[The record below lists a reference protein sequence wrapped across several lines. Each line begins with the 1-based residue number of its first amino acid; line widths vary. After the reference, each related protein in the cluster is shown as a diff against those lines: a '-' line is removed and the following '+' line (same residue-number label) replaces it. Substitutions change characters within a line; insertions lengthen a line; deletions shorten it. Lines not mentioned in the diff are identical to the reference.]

1 MHNIRFDF
9 VCQRHVPLYEHLCN
23 QYLERNEFNIS
34 IGAESE
40 PQTSKI
46 RYFIEA
52 FATQAQLEALA
63 DEIASDFLLSVWL
76 LDTHIQ
82 RIEQHSG
89 QRKPF
94 KIKPLYSGLPLYF
107 CQHCQP
113 QFGDNQHPSFGDI
126 NLQCH
131 HCMGHE
137 KLSRDEKSLTQA
149 DIAAMA
155 NRLLSHKSLPL
166 PILGITLWLTP
177 PAAIFSSTIQP
188 TTIQPSTI
196 SPNADNQRI
205 NSSQT
210 NAPITA
216 ITAITTTIKYQRPR
230 ILVCNPNSLNSHF
243 IVNDSQVLALSS
255 IEKPLLRVRP
265 SSDHPS
271 LLAPL
276 YEIQFAENRLLVILT
291 EVLRQKGI
299 NWLHVTHDI
308 DLNTSQEALLNK
320 PLRLASVNQQWLPI
334 TTLGNGTIPLPTNV
348 TCLHDEH
355 HYQDDLHTFMVQSS
369 TTDINWRVSD
379 NDAKP
384 SNSRSASPLAVPAV
398 LASSCADDSSTIT
411 NDITTSLCALN
422 AAVLRC
428 DPNKNHHKA
437 QFVKHAAVLYF
448 SQHNTCQ
455 IVTLDS
461 QSKPEL
467 FFQLPT
473 LPTTGYEICHSLSES
488 PQKSLLDKFKQLFP
502 AEYNQLLDLHIQA
515 NDGAL
520 SQLMAVATLIIGA
533 YPVETAQR
541 VTVTE
546 LADKFIAL
554 AMAHHGNNAPRIDF
568 PLTKGAAHRSLNWC
582 KTLGSLMSFKLA
594 GETNLAKLAFAFHD
608 SFADYL
614 SHWVEHLDQNIG
626 VKQLVIAGSEFAN
639 PVLTDRVQ
647 LRIGKNFPLLVN
659 PLLDLDGVNIAIGG
673 LYLKQRRG

>member
-1 MHNIRFDF
+1 MSMHNIRFDF

-155 NRLLSHKSLPL
+155 NRLLSHKALPL

-188 TTIQPSTI
+188 STILPSTI
-196 SPNADNQRI
+196 SQNADDQRI

-210 NAPITA
+210 NAP

-308 DLNTSQEALLNK
+308 DQHTSQEALLNK

-355 HYQDDLHTFMVQSS
+355 HYQDDLHTFTVQSS

-379 NDAKP
+379 NGAKS
-384 SNSRSASPLAVPAV
+384 SNSQSASPLAVPAV
-398 LASSCADDSSTIT
+398 LASSLADDSSTIT

-448 SQHNTCQ
+448 SQQNTCQ

>member
-1 MHNIRFDF
+1 MSMHNIRFDF

-155 NRLLSHKSLPL
+155 NRLLSHKALPL

-177 PAAIFSSTIQP
+177 PAAIFSSTIQSS
-188 TTIQPSTI
+188 TILPSTI
-196 SPNADNQRI
+196 SQNADDQRI

-210 NAPITA
+210 NAP

-308 DLNTSQEALLNK
+308 DQHTSQEALLNK

-355 HYQDDLHTFMVQSS
+355 HYQDDLHTFTVQSS

-379 NDAKP
+379 NGAKS
-384 SNSRSASPLAVPAV
+384 SNSQSASPLAVPAV
-398 LASSCADDSSTIT
+398 LASSLADDSSTIT

-448 SQHNTCQ
+448 SQQNTCQ

>member
-1 MHNIRFDF
+1 MSMHNIRFDF

-188 TTIQPSTI
+188 STI
-196 SPNADNQRI
+196 SPNADDQRI

-210 NAPITA
+210 NAP

-308 DLNTSQEALLNK
+308 DLHTSQEALLNK

-355 HYQDDLHTFMVQSS
+355 HYQDDLHTFTVQSS
-369 TTDINWRVSD
+369 KTDINWRVSD

-384 SNSRSASPLAVPAV
+384 SNSRSALPLAVPAV

-411 NDITTSLCALN
+411 NDMTTSLCALN

>member
-1 MHNIRFDF
+1 MSMHNIRFDF

-188 TTIQPSTI
+188 STILLSTI
-196 SPNADNQRI
+196 SPNADDQRI

-210 NAPITA
+210 NAP

-308 DLNTSQEALLNK
+308 DQHTSQEALLNK

-355 HYQDDLHTFMVQSS
+355 HYQDDLHTFTVQSS

-448 SQHNTCQ
+448 SQQNTCQ

>member
-1 MHNIRFDF
+1 MSMHNIRFDF

-177 PAAIFSSTIQP
+177 PAAIFSSTILL
-188 TTIQPSTI
+188 STI
-196 SPNADNQRI
+196 SPNADDQRI

-210 NAPITA
+210 NAP

-308 DLNTSQEALLNK
+308 DQHTSQEALLNK

-384 SNSRSASPLAVPAV
+384 SNSRSALPLAVPAV

-448 SQHNTCQ
+448 SQQNTCQ

>member
-1 MHNIRFDF
+1 MSMHNIRFDF

-188 TTIQPSTI
+188 STIQPSTI
-196 SPNADNQRI
+196 SPNADDQRI

-210 NAPITA
+210 NAP

-308 DLNTSQEALLNK
+308 DLHTSQEALLNK

-355 HYQDDLHTFMVQSS
+355 HYQDDLHTFTVQSS

-379 NDAKP
+379 NGAKS
-384 SNSRSASPLAVPAV
+384 SNSQSASPLAVPAV
-398 LASSCADDSSTIT
+398 LASSLADDSSTIT

-428 DPNKNHHKA
+428 DPNKNHHKT

-448 SQHNTCQ
+448 SQQNTCQ

>member
-1 MHNIRFDF
+1 MSMHNIRFDF

-113 QFGDNQHPSFGDI
+113 QFGDNQHSSFGDI

-149 DIAAMA
+149 DITAMA

-177 PAAIFSSTIQP
+177 PAAIFSSTIQSS
-188 TTIQPSTI
+188 TILPSTI
-196 SPNADNQRI
+196 SQNADDQRI

-210 NAPITA
+210 NAP

-308 DLNTSQEALLNK
+308 DQHTSQEALLNK

-334 TTLGNGTIPLPTNV
+334 TTLGNDTIPLPTNV

-355 HYQDDLHTFMVQSS
+355 HYQDDLHTFTVQSS

-379 NDAKP
+379 NGAKS
-384 SNSRSASPLAVPAV
+384 SNSQSASPLAVPAV
-398 LASSCADDSSTIT
+398 LASSLADDSSTIT

-448 SQHNTCQ
+448 SQQNTCQ

>member
-1 MHNIRFDF
+1 MSMHNIRFDF

-188 TTIQPSTI
+188 STI
-196 SPNADNQRI
+196 SPNADDQRI

-210 NAPITA
+210 NAP

-308 DLNTSQEALLNK
+308 DLHTSQEALLNK

-355 HYQDDLHTFMVQSS
+355 HYQDDLHTFTVQSS

-384 SNSRSASPLAVPAV
+384 SNSQSASPLAVPAV
-398 LASSCADDSSTIT
+398 LASSLADDSSTIT

-428 DPNKNHHKA
+428 DPNKNHHKT

-448 SQHNTCQ
+448 SQQNTCQ

-473 LPTTGYEICHSLSES
+473 LPTTGYEIYHSLSES

-541 VTVTE
+541 VSVTE

>member
-1 MHNIRFDF
+1 MSMHNIRFDF

-94 KIKPLYSGLPLYF
+94 KIKPLYPGLPLYF

-113 QFGDNQHPSFGDI
+113 QFGDNQHSSFGDI

-149 DIAAMA
+149 DITAMA

-188 TTIQPSTI
+188 STILPSTI
-196 SPNADNQRI
+196 SPNADDQRI

-210 NAPITA
+210 NAP

-308 DLNTSQEALLNK
+308 DQHTSQEALLNK

-384 SNSRSASPLAVPAV
+384 SNSRSALPLAVPAV

>member
-1 MHNIRFDF
+1 MSMHNIRFDF

-177 PAAIFSSTIQP
+177 PAAILSSTIQP
-188 TTIQPSTI
+188 STIQPSTI
-196 SPNADNQRI
+196 SPNADDQRI

-210 NAPITA
+210 NAP

-308 DLNTSQEALLNK
+308 DLHTSQEALLNK

-355 HYQDDLHTFMVQSS
+355 HYQDDLHTFTVQSS

-379 NDAKP
+379 NGAKS
-384 SNSRSASPLAVPAV
+384 SNSQSASPLAVPAV
-398 LASSCADDSSTIT
+398 LASSLADDSSTIT

-428 DPNKNHHKA
+428 DPNKNHHKT

-448 SQHNTCQ
+448 SQQNTCQ

>member
-1 MHNIRFDF
+1 MSMHNIRFDF

-149 DIAAMA
+149 DITAMA
-155 NRLLSHKSLPL
+155 NRLLSHKALPL

-177 PAAIFSSTIQP
+177 PAAIFSSTIL
-188 TTIQPSTI
+188 PSTI
-196 SPNADNQRI
+196 SPNADDQRI

-210 NAPITA
+210 NAP

-308 DLNTSQEALLNK
+308 DQHTSQEALLNK

-355 HYQDDLHTFMVQSS
+355 HYQDDLHTFTVQSS

-384 SNSRSASPLAVPAV
+384 SNSQSASPLAVPAV

-428 DPNKNHHKA
+428 DPNKNNHKA

>member
-188 TTIQPSTI
+188 STI
-196 SPNADNQRI
+196 SPNADDQRI

-210 NAPITA
+210 NAP

-308 DLNTSQEALLNK
+308 DLHTSQEALLNK

-355 HYQDDLHTFMVQSS
+355 HYQDDLHTFTVQSS
-369 TTDINWRVSD
+369 KTDINWRVSD

-384 SNSRSASPLAVPAV
+384 SNSRSALPLAVPAV

-411 NDITTSLCALN
+411 NDMTTSLCALN

>member
-1 MHNIRFDF
+1 MSMHNIRFDF

-149 DIAAMA
+149 DITAMA
-155 NRLLSHKSLPL
+155 NRLLSHKALPL

-177 PAAIFSSTIQP
+177 PAAIFSSTIL
-188 TTIQPSTI
+188 PSTI
-196 SPNADNQRI
+196 SPNADDQRI
-205 NSSQT
+205 NLSQT
-210 NAPITA
+210 NAP

-308 DLNTSQEALLNK
+308 DQHTSQEALLNK

-355 HYQDDLHTFMVQSS
+355 HYQDDQHTFTVQSS
-369 TTDINWRVSD
+369 TTDINWRMSD
-379 NDAKP
+379 NGAKP
-384 SNSRSASPLAVPAV
+384 SNSQSASPLAVPAV
-398 LASSCADDSSTIT
+398 LASSLADDSSTIT

-448 SQHNTCQ
+448 SQQNTCQ

>member
-1 MHNIRFDF
+1 MSMHNIRFDF

-188 TTIQPSTI
+188 STI

-210 NAPITA
+210 NAP
-216 ITAITTTIKYQRPR
+216 ITTTIKYQRPR

-308 DLNTSQEALLNK
+308 DLHTSQEALLNK

-334 TTLGNGTIPLPTNV
+334 TTLGNGIIPLPTNV

-355 HYQDDLHTFMVQSS
+355 HYQDDLHTFTVQSS

-379 NDAKP
+379 NGAKS
-384 SNSRSASPLAVPAV
+384 SNSQSASPLAVPAV
-398 LASSCADDSSTIT
+398 LASSLADDSSTIT

-428 DPNKNHHKA
+428 DPNKNHHKT

-448 SQHNTCQ
+448 SQQNTCQ

>member
-1 MHNIRFDF
+1 MSMHNIRFDF

-23 QYLERNEFNIS
+23 QYLDRTELNIS
-34 IGAESE
+34 IGAESD
-40 PQTSKI
+40 PQTSTT

-63 DEIASDFLLSVWL
+63 DDIASDFLLSVWL
-76 LDTHIQ
+76 LNTHIE

-89 QRKPF
+89 QRKPLAMSA
-94 KIKPLYSGLPLYF
+94 KSSGLPLYF

-113 QFGDNQHPSFGDI
+113 LFGDNQQPSFGNI
-126 NLQCH
+126 NLHCE

-149 DIAAMA
+149 DIVLMA
-155 NRLLSHKSLPL
+155 NRLISHKSLPL
-166 PILGITLWLTP
+166 PILGLTLWLTP
-177 PAAIFSSTIQP
+177 PTSLTDEQAKTLTQTETRQA
-188 TTIQPSTI
+188 
-196 SPNADNQRI
+196 NQ
-205 NSSQT
+205 
-210 NAPITA
+210 
-216 ITAITTTIKYQRPR
+216 YQRPH
-230 ILVCNPNSLNSHF
+230 ILICNPNSLNSHF

-255 IEKPLLRVRP
+255 IEKPLICVRA

-299 NWLHVTHDI
+299 HWLYVSKNSDQQTSHDGV
-308 DLNTSQEALLNK
+308 LKA
-320 PLRLASVNQQWLPI
+320 PLRLAMINHQWLPI
-334 TTLGNGTIPLPTNV
+334 TSLSNGTMPLPSTI
-348 TCLHDEH
+348 TCLHDENN
-355 HYQDDLHTFMVQSS
+355 YQDGHFAFRAHTTNTSIDWQ
-369 TTDINWRVSD
+369 VS
-379 NDAKP
+379 
-384 SNSRSASPLAVPAV
+384 PAEPPATV
-398 LASSCADDSSTIT
+398 LENVITDDSSDVSTS
-411 NDITTSLCALN
+411 ITTSLCALN
-422 AAVLRC
+422 AALLRC
-428 DPNKNHHKA
+428 DLTKKIRKA

-448 SQHNTCQ
+448 SQHNASQ

-461 QSKPEL
+461 QSQPEL
-467 FFQLPT
+467 FFEIPKLP
-473 LPTTGYEICHSLSES
+473 LSGYEICHRLSES

-515 NDGAL
+515 DDGAL
-520 SQLMAVATLIIGA
+520 SQLMAVATLIIGG
-533 YPVETAQR
+533 YSVETAQR

-554 AMAHHGNNAPRIDF
+554 AMAHQGNNAPRIDF
-568 PLTKGAAHRSLNWC
+568 PLTKGAAHRGLNWC
-582 KTLGSLMSFKLA
+582 KTLGTLMSFKLA

-614 SHWVEHLDQNIG
+614 SHWIEHLDQNIG
-626 VKQLVIAGSEFAN
+626 IKQLVIAGSDFAN
-639 PVLTDRVQ
+639 PVLTERVQ
-647 LRIGKNFPLLVN
+647 IRIGKNFPLVVN
-659 PLLDLDGVNIAIGG
+659 PLLDFDGVNIAIGG

>member
-1 MHNIRFDF
+1 MSMHNIRFDF
-9 VCQRHVPLYEHLCN
+9 ICQRHVPLYEHLCN
-23 QYLERNEFNIS
+23 QYLERSEFNIS
-34 IGAESE
+34 IGAETE

-76 LDTHIQ
+76 LETHIE
-82 RIEQHSG
+82 RIDRHSG

-94 KIKPLYSGLPLYF
+94 KIKPLHSGLPLFF

-113 QFGDNQHPSFGDI
+113 QFGDNQHASFGSI

-137 KLSRDEKSLTQA
+137 KLSSDEKSLTQS
-149 DIAAMA
+149 DLVAMA
-155 NRLLSHKSLPL
+155 NRLLSEKSLPI

-177 PAAIFSSTIQP
+177 PATTVTSTIL
-188 TTIQPSTI
+188 PSTI
-196 SPNADNQRI
+196 TPNVGEQVSNL
-205 NSSQT
+205 SQT
-210 NAPITA
+210 HSPITQ
-216 ITAITTTIKYQRPR
+216 TIKYQRPR

-243 IVNDSQVLALSS
+243 IATDSQVLALSS

-271 LLAPL
+271 LSAPL
-276 YEIQFAENRLLVILT
+276 YDIQFAENRLLVILT

-299 NWLHVTHDI
+299 NWLHVTRNI
-308 DLNTSQEALLNK
+308 DPQTSKEALLNE
-320 PLRLASVNQQWLPI
+320 PLSLASINQQWLPI
-334 TTLGNGTIPLPTNV
+334 TILGNGTIALPTNV

-355 HYQDDLHTFMVQSS
+355 HYQDDLHTFNAQSAK
-369 TTDINWRVSD
+369 TGIDWQVTD
-379 NDAKP
+379 NDAKS
-384 SNSRSASPLAVPAV
+384 SNSASALSPV
-398 LASSCADDSSTIT
+398 LAMSAEEDLIT
-411 NDITTSLCALN
+411 TADITTSLCALN

-437 QFVKHAAVLYF
+437 QFIKHAAILYF
-448 SQHNTCQ
+448 SQHNACQ

-461 QSKPEL
+461 QSNPEL
-467 FFQLPT
+467 FFELPMLPT
-473 LPTTGYEICHSLSES
+473 SGYEICHSLSES
-488 PQKSLLDKFKQLFP
+488 PQKSLLDKYKQVFP
-502 AEYNQLLDLHIQA
+502 AEYNQLLDLHIQTG
-515 NDGAL
+515 DGAL

-533 YPVETAQR
+533 YPIETAQR

-554 AMAHHGNNAPRIDF
+554 AMSHHGNNAPRIDF

-582 KTLGSLMSFKLA
+582 KTLGTLMSFKLA

-614 SHWVEHLDQNIG
+614 NHWVEHLDQNIG

-639 PVLTDRVQ
+639 PMLTERVQ

>member
-1 MHNIRFDF
+1 MSMHNIRFDF

-113 QFGDNQHPSFGDI
+113 QFGDNQHSSFGDI

-149 DIAAMA
+149 DITAMA

-177 PAAIFSSTIQP
+177 PAAIFSSTIQSS
-188 TTIQPSTI
+188 TILPSTI
-196 SPNADNQRI
+196 SQNADDQRI

-210 NAPITA
+210 NAP

-308 DLNTSQEALLNK
+308 DQHTSQEALLNK

-355 HYQDDLHTFMVQSS
+355 HYQDDLHTFTVQSS

-379 NDAKP
+379 NGAKS
-384 SNSRSASPLAVPAV
+384 SNSQSASPLAVPAV
-398 LASSCADDSSTIT
+398 LASSLADDSSTIT

-448 SQHNTCQ
+448 SQQNTCQ

>member
-1 MHNIRFDF
+1 MSMHNIRFDF

-23 QYLERNEFNIS
+23 QYLERSEFNIS

-40 PQTSKI
+40 LQTSKI

-52 FATQAQLEALA
+52 FAPQAQLESLA
-63 DEIASDFLLSVWL
+63 DDIASDFLLSVWL

-94 KIKPLYSGLPLYF
+94 NIKPLHSGLPLNF

-113 QFGDNQHPSFGDI
+113 KFGDNQHPSFGNI

-137 KLSRDEKSLTQA
+137 KLSRDEKSLTQT

-177 PAAIFSSTIQP
+177 PAAILSS
-188 TTIQPSTI
+188 TIQPSTI
-196 SPNADNQRI
+196 SQNADEQLT

-210 NAPITA
+210 NASMTK
-216 ITAITTTIKYQRPR
+216 TIKYQRPR

-265 SSDHPS
+265 SSEHPS

-276 YEIQFAENRLLVILT
+276 YDIQFAENRLLVILT

-299 NWLHVTHDI
+299 NWLHVTSDI
-308 DLNTSQEALLNK
+308 EPHTNQEALLNE
-320 PLRLASVNQQWLPI
+320 PLRLASINQHWLPI
-334 TTLGNGTIPLPTNV
+334 TTLSDGSIPLPTNV

-355 HYQDDLHTFMVQSS
+355 HYQDDQHTFKVQS
-369 TTDINWRVSD
+369 TKTDINWQVSD
-379 NDAKP
+379 NGAK
-384 SNSRSASPLAVPAV
+384 SSTSASASPLTLPPV
-398 LASSCADDSSTIT
+398 LASSCAEDSNTIT
-411 NDITTSLCALN
+411 SDITTSLCALN

-428 DPNKNHHKA
+428 APNKNHHKA

-448 SQHNTCQ
+448 SQQNACQ

-461 QSKPEL
+461 QSNPEL

-473 LPTTGYEICHSLSES
+473 LPTSGYEICHSLSES

-515 NDGAL
+515 DDGAL

-554 AMAHHGNNAPRIDF
+554 AMSHHGNNAPRIDF

-582 KTLGSLMSFKLA
+582 KTLGTLMSFKLA

-639 PVLTDRVQ
+639 PVLTERVQ
-647 LRIGKNFPLLVN
+647 LRIGKNFPLVVN

-673 LYLKQRRG
+673 LYLKQRRR

>member
-177 PAAIFSSTIQP
+177 PAAIFSSTILL
-188 TTIQPSTI
+188 STI
-196 SPNADNQRI
+196 SPNADDQRI

-210 NAPITA
+210 NAP

-308 DLNTSQEALLNK
+308 DLHTSQEALLNK

-355 HYQDDLHTFMVQSS
+355 HYQDDLHTFTVQSS

-379 NDAKP
+379 NGAKS
-384 SNSRSASPLAVPAV
+384 SNSQSASPLAVPAV
-398 LASSCADDSSTIT
+398 LASSLADDSSTIT

-428 DPNKNHHKA
+428 DHNKNHHKA

-448 SQHNTCQ
+448 SQQNTCQ

>member
-1 MHNIRFDF
+1 MSMHNIRFDF

-196 SPNADNQRI
+196 SPNADNKRI

-216 ITAITTTIKYQRPR
+216 TIKYQRPR

-308 DLNTSQEALLNK
+308 DQHTSQEALLNK
-320 PLRLASVNQQWLPI
+320 TLRLASVNQQWLPI

-355 HYQDDLHTFMVQSS
+355 HYQDDLHTFTVQSS

-379 NDAKP
+379 NGAKS
-384 SNSRSASPLAVPAV
+384 SNSQSASPLAVPAV
-398 LASSCADDSSTIT
+398 LASSLADDSSTIT

-428 DPNKNHHKA
+428 DPNKNHHKT

-448 SQHNTCQ
+448 SQQNTCQ

>member
-1 MHNIRFDF
+1 MSMHNIRFDF

-166 PILGITLWLTP
+166 PLLGITLWLTP

-188 TTIQPSTI
+188 STIQPSTI
-196 SPNADNQRI
+196 SPNADDQRI

-210 NAPITA
+210 NAP

-308 DLNTSQEALLNK
+308 DLHTSQEALLNK

-355 HYQDDLHTFMVQSS
+355 HYQDDQHTFTVQSS

-379 NDAKP
+379 NGAKP
-384 SNSRSASPLAVPAV
+384 SNSQSASPLAVPAV
-398 LASSCADDSSTIT
+398 LASSLADDSSTIT
-411 NDITTSLCALN
+411 NDMTTSLCALN

-448 SQHNTCQ
+448 SQQNTCQ

>member
-188 TTIQPSTI
+188 STI
-196 SPNADNQRI
+196 SPNADDQRI

-210 NAPITA
+210 NAP

-308 DLNTSQEALLNK
+308 DLHTSQEALLNK

-355 HYQDDLHTFMVQSS
+355 HYQDDLHTFTVQSS

-379 NDAKP
+379 NGAKS
-384 SNSRSASPLAVPAV
+384 SNSQSASPLAVPAV
-398 LASSCADDSSTIT
+398 LASSLADDSSTIT

-428 DPNKNHHKA
+428 DPNKNHHKT

-448 SQHNTCQ
+448 SQQNTCQ

>member
-149 DIAAMA
+149 DITAMA

-177 PAAIFSSTIQP
+177 PAAIFSSTIQSS
-188 TTIQPSTI
+188 TILPSTI
-196 SPNADNQRI
+196 SQNADDQRI

-210 NAPITA
+210 NAP

>member
-1 MHNIRFDF
+1 MSMHNIRFDF

-188 TTIQPSTI
+188 STI
-196 SPNADNQRI
+196 SPNADDQRI

-210 NAPITA
+210 NAP

-308 DLNTSQEALLNK
+308 DLHTSQEALLNK

-334 TTLGNGTIPLPTNV
+334 TTLGNGSIPLPTNV

-369 TTDINWRVSD
+369 KTDINWRVSD

-384 SNSRSASPLAVPAV
+384 SNSRSALPLAVPAV

-448 SQHNTCQ
+448 SQQNTCQ

-461 QSKPEL
+461 QSKSEL

>member
-1 MHNIRFDF
+1 MSMHNIRFDF

-155 NRLLSHKSLPL
+155 NRLLSHKALPL

-188 TTIQPSTI
+188 STILPSTI
-196 SPNADNQRI
+196 SQNADDQRI

-210 NAPITA
+210 NAP

-308 DLNTSQEALLNK
+308 DLHTSQEALLNK

-355 HYQDDLHTFMVQSS
+355 HYQDDLHTFTVQSS

-384 SNSRSASPLAVPAV
+384 SNSRSALPLAVPAV

-582 KTLGSLMSFKLA
+582 KTFGSLMSFKLA